1 VSDDGSADKSEDKRP
16 AVTVPGT
23 VEKIIK
29 PVFPGEPEKAEI
41 AIENADPL
49 YREIRVENALVTA
62 DGDTVVLKKGAQV
75 DVTIEAHAKDT
86 IKKSE

>member
-1 VSDDGSADKSEDKRP
+1 MSDNGSADKSEDKRP

-41 AIENADPL
+41 ALESADPL
-49 YREIRVENALVTA
+49 YREIRVENVLVTA

-75 DVTIEAHAKDT
+75 DVTIAADVEDT
-86 IKKSE
+86 VKKSE